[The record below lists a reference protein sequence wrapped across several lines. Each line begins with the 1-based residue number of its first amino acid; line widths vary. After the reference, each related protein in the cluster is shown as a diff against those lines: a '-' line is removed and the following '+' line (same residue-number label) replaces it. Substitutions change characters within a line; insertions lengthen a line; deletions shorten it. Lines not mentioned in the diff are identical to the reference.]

1 MGFFKNIGVS
11 YEYLYDLMSF
21 DHAYTRDIGSY
32 ESDPGE
38 IVERAI
44 VKEKSG
50 FCIRIRRER
59 QKRARTLRFSYI
71 DIIRLIEN
79 ETPKLKDEKILGI
92 RFIGSYI
99 YNTIGYRGKSTIIYI
114 DFGDPTYQYT
124 YQYFLGHEI
133 A

>member
-1 MGFFKNIGVS
+1 MGFFKNVGVS

-32 ESDPGE
+32 ESDPG
-38 IVERAI
+38 IVVERAI

-59 QKRARTLRFSYI
+59 QKRVRTLRFSYI
-71 DIIRLIEN
+71 DIIKIIEN
-79 ETPKLKDEKILGI
+79 ETPELKDKKILGI

-124 YQYFLGHEI
+124 YQYFLGHKYF
-133 A
+133 

>member
-1 MGFFKNIGVS
+1 MGFFNNIGVS

-32 ESDPGE
+32 ESDPG
-38 IVERAI
+38 IVVERAI

-71 DIIRLIEN
+71 DVIKIIEN
-79 ETPKLKDEKILGI
+79 ETPGLKDKKILGI

-114 DFGDPTYQYT
+114 DFGDPTYQCT
-124 YQYFLGHEI
+124 YQYFLGHKYF
-133 A
+133 

>member
-1 MGFFKNIGVS
+1 MGFFKNIGAS
-11 YEYLYDLMSF
+11 YEYLYDLMCF

-38 IVERAI
+38 VVEKTI
-44 VKEKSG
+44 MKEKSG

-71 DIIRLIEN
+71 DIIKIIEN
-79 ETPKLKDEKILGI
+79 ETPELKDKKILGI

-124 YQYFLGHEI
+124 YQYFLGHKI